1 MARYSLR
8 VWANVRAQYETG
20 SFTIDELQKLFG
32 ISRNTIQFQCIKNGW
47 VKGKTAPTVA
57 YRINESTLDC
67 FIRLGMPPEKVNQR
81 VLEGIESSTDTIIKI
96 ADRLKEIQ
104 AEATT
109 EEVLKKISSIIKD
122 LAEFKRISLLYIQE
136 YNKMIGNYA
145 PTKSEVTVHPLI
157 PDNLSRDEL
166 YNRIAAM
173 IGGKIHEAEPVETA
187 ENAVFEDIADKKIDD
202 I

>member
-20 SFTIDELQKLFG
+20 KFSLKELSDIFG
-32 ISRNTIQFQCIKNGW
+32 IKEPTIRYQQEHQGWIKGR
-47 VKGKTAPTVA
+47 VA
-57 YRINESTLDC
+57 ANLAMRINESTLDC
-67 FIRLGMPPEKVNQR
+67 FIRLGMPPEKVNKR
-81 VLEGIESSTDTIIKI
+81 VLEGIETSTDSIIKI

-104 AEATT
+104 SGESTT
-109 EEVLKKISSIIKD
+109 EILKKIGSIVKD

-145 PTKSEVTVHPLI
+145 PAKSEVTVHPLI
-157 PDNLSRDEL
+157 PENLNRDEL

-173 IGGKIHEAEPVETA
+173 IGGKIPEAEMAETA
-187 ENAVFEDIADKKIDD
+187 ENAVFSEVDNRKGE
-202 I
+202 